1 MVSTQKI
8 EHTLPLTKPLVTVV
22 NIGSTFGTPVN
33 DKEYQIP
40 FRSTGKIDKITFALD
55 PPGLTPSDVQKF

>member
-1 MVSTQKI
+1 
-8 EHTLPLTKPLVTVV
+8 VV
-22 NIGSTFGTPVN
+22 NIGGTFGTPVN

-55 PPGLTPSDVQKF
+55 PPRLTPSDVQKF